1 MRISYIELAGE
12 RHPLCFSL
20 TAIEEISSEWGD
32 MDGMSKAIS
41 DTENLARK
49 LNAINKLLEILI
61 AAGRRYGETVGME
74 LPPKLKCRPGDLID
88 ITDSD
93 TLGKIFAVVKND
105 AERDVEAVSKNA

>member
-20 TAIEEISSEWGD
+20 TAIESISEEWGD

-41 DTENLARK
+41 DTENLAGK
-49 LNAINKLLEILI
+49 LNAINRLLEILI
-61 AAGRRYGETVGME
+61 AAGRRYGEMVGME
-74 LPPKLKCRPGDLID
+74 LPPPLKCRPGDLID

-93 TLGKIFAVVKND
+93 AISNIFAAITND
-105 AERDVEAVSKNA
+105 SKRDVEAASKNV

>member
-1 MRISYIELAGE
+1 MRISYIELARE

-20 TAIEEISSEWGD
+20 SAIEEISSEWGD
-32 MDGMSKAIS
+32 ISGMSKAIS
-41 DTENLARK
+41 DESNLSAK
-49 LNAINKLLEILI
+49 LKAINKLLEILI

-93 TLGKIFAVVKND
+93 ALGTIFAAITND
-105 AERDVEAVSKNA
+105 AERDVEIVSKNV